1 MTAIVYHIPVSLV
14 PAYRGQRIIV
24 RSHEPAELVK
34 ALPEND
40 QENLVGVQLLSLT
53 ADADALADWGY
64 AVPVELAMSHPET
77 EFPLLYRHAKLLD
90 KHPIRVAILI
100 VPGVSKA
107 VKIAT
112 SLQFSVKLEVGQ
124 PDPPAVEE
132 LRAALDFYLHHASV
146 SQPIEY
152 FHSALL
158 SFYHRDPVTLWDI
171 QEEDPTSLRYVT
183 DDGRETIARRLVS
196 GSVGTVENVSSV
208 PGDLDTFV
216 THLKTEVLAEG
227 SECSQCEFFA
237 NCGGY
242 FKWPCKEYSC
252 DGVKTVFRALRE
264 AAGELQHD
272 LTSFGQSK
280 MEAAR

>member
-1 MTAIVYHIPVSLV
+1 MTTTVYHIPVFLV
-14 PAYRGQRIIV
+14 AAYGGRRVIV
-24 RSHEPAELVK
+24 RAHDPAELVR
-34 ALPEND
+34 ALPQSD
-40 QENLVGVQLLSLT
+40 HKNLVGVQLLSLA

-64 AVPVELAMSHPET
+64 AVPVELAMLHPET

-90 KHPIRVAILI
+90 KHPMRVAIPA
-100 VPGVSKA
+100 VPGFSQA

-132 LRAALDFYLHHASV
+132 LRTVADFYLHHSSV

-158 SFYHRDPVTLWDI
+158 SFYHRNPVTLWDI
-171 QEEDPTSLRYVT
+171 QEEDPVYLRYVT
-183 DDGRETIARRLVS
+183 EEGRETVARPLVN
-196 GSVGTVENVSSV
+196 GSVGSMT
-208 PGDLDTFV
+208 GDLDSFV
-216 THLKTEVLAEG
+216 ATLTTELLAG
-227 SECSQCEFFA
+227 RGECTSCEFFA

-242 FKWPCKEYSC
+242 FKWPRKEYSC

-264 AAGELQHD
+264 AAGELEHD
-272 LTSFGQSK
+272 LTAFVATK
-280 MEAAR
+280 TEAAR